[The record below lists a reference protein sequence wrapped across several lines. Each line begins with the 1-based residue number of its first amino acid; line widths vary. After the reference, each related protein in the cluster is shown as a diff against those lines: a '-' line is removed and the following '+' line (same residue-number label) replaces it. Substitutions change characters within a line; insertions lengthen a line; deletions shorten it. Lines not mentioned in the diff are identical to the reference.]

1 MRNNFLLIIV
11 LLSIKATG
19 QNPIS
24 VDVDSTTHKFTNVLL
39 NVASIKEFYAKLN
52 QTHSFTNQ
60 KINIVHIGDSHIQAD
75 LMTNIT
81 RKELQKVFGN
91 GGRGFVFPHNLAK
104 TNGSSDVR
112 FSSNA
117 KWESLRNISPKSDL
131 QIGLSGI
138 ALQTNTSNFNIDVII
153 KDPAYFFNTVKIVSP
168 PNFNRLAASTQKT
181 TIVSETSVP
190 KNVIHRIKSGEAL
203 SIIADKYGTTISAIK
218 RLNNL
223 KSNAIRAGKSLK
235 IPSSEAQSVKSEKIQ
250 YVPLEMQSTPDLDYY
265 HFDVPQSAIAIIPT
279 SKNESNLN
287 GLILENVTNGV
298 VYHNIGVNGAK
309 FSDYN
314 KYALFFEQLAIL
326 KPDLVIVSL
335 GTNESFDK
343 LESTEYLAQLR
354 LFIENVRAK
363 NPGVSIII
371 STPPPSLFGRKSQ
384 NSYIEKYTV
393 DIIKT
398 ATALNFAVWD
408 LYSILGGH
416 DGILANATNDI
427 IGADRVHYTKKGYE
441 WQGKLLADAILNGL
455 YFK

>member
-1 MRNNFLLIIV
+1 MRNKLLLIII
-11 LLSIKATG
+11 LFSIVATG
-19 QNPIS
+19 QNTLS
-24 VDVDSTTHKFTNVLL
+24 VNVDSTTHKLTNVLI
-39 NVASIKEFYAKLN
+39 NVESIKEFYAKLN
-52 QTHSFTNQ
+52 QAHSFTNQ

-75 LMTNIT
+75 LMTNVT

-138 ALQTNTSNFNIDVII
+138 ALQTNTSNFHIDVAI
-153 KDPAYFFNTVKIVSP
+153 KDPAYFFNTVKILSP

-181 TIVSETSVP
+181 TIVLETSVP
-190 KNVIHRIKSGEAL
+190 KNIIHRIKSGDAL
-203 SIIADKYGTTISAIK
+203 SILADKYGTTLSAIK
-218 RLNNL
+218 RLNNM
-223 KSNAIRAGKSLK
+223 KSNAIRAEKSLK
-235 IPSSEAQSVKSEKIQ
+235 IPSSETQNIKSEKVQ
-250 YVPLEMQSTPDLDYY
+250 YVPLDMQSSPNLDFY
-265 HFDVPQSAIAIIPT
+265 HFDVSQSTIAIIPT
-279 SKNESNLN
+279 NKSESNLN
-287 GLILENVTNGV
+287 GIILENDTNGV

-314 KYALFFEQLAIL
+314 KYPLFFEQLAIL
-326 KPDLVIVSL
+326 APDLVIVSL

-343 LESTEYLAQLR
+343 LESTEYVAQLA

-363 NPGVSIII
+363 NPAASIVI

-384 NSYIEKYTV
+384 NIYIKNYTD

-398 ATALNFAVWD
+398 ATTLNFAVWD

-441 WQGKLLADAILNGL
+441 WHGKLLADAILNGL